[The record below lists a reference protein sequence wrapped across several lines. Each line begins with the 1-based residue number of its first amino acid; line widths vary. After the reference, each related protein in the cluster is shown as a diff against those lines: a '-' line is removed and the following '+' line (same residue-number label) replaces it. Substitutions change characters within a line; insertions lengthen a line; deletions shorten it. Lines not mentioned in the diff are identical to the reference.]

1 MALVLAAAL
10 PLALALALS
19 LLMAQAD
26 ASRRK
31 SRASNTNRAAEALLK
46 TLNPHAA
53 GIDVGANEMW
63 VTVPEGS
70 VPDRAHGTR
79 RQPLPGHVRCFG
91 TCTADLRNLAAW
103 LKQAGVDTVAM
114 EATGIY
120 WIALYDLLESQG
132 FRVLLVDPKQVK
144 AAPGRPKT
152 DVKDC
157 MWIQRLHSLGLLSAA
172 FRPDEPIRV
181 LRSYQR
187 HRHSLVE
194 DQSRFI
200 LRMQKALEQM
210 NVKLTEVLK
219 DVTGVSGLAI
229 IKAIL
234 AGERDPKKLAKLR
247 HSYCKRSEAQFAL
260 APEGNWQAEHLFA
273 LKQSLLMYEFYQ
285 QQIAECD
292 RVIEEHL
299 KTLARP
305 EKPRPL
311 PPRTKPSRGRRKGEP
326 NFDARQRLF
335 DVAGVDLTNIEGI
348 EANTALVVLSE
359 IGTDMSRWR
368 SEKAFGAWL
377 GLASNPKKSGGK
389 VKSARTRPGSN
400 RAARAL
406 RLAARSLHRSK
417 SALGAYF
424 RRLAAR
430 RGVPKA
436 ITATAYK
443 LARIIYGMLKHG
455 EEYTRQSLAEYEAAH
470 QERQVRNLKRK
481 AAELGYELKEK
492 AEEAKQE

>member
-1 MALVLAAAL
+1 MALVLTVAY
-10 PLALALALS
+10 S
-19 LLMAQAD
+19 LLIVEADMA
-26 ASRRK
+26 RRK
-31 SRASNTNRAAEALLK
+31 SPASKTDPCAAALLK

-53 GIDVGANEMW
+53 GIDLGANEHW
-63 VTVPEGS
+63 VAVPEGS
-70 VPDRAHGTR
+70 VPDRPHGPR
-79 RQPLPGHVRCFG
+79 REQLPGHVRRFG
-91 TCTADLRNLAAW
+91 TCTADLISLVLW
-103 LKQAGVDTVAM
+103 LRKVGVDTVAM
-114 EATGIY
+114 EATGVY
-120 WIALYDLLESQG
+120 WIPLYDLLESEG
-132 FRVLLVDPKQVK
+132 FRVLLVDPHQIKT
-144 AAPGRPKT
+144 APGRPKT

-210 NVKLTEVLK
+210 NIKLPEVLK
-219 DVTGVSGLAI
+219 DVTGATGMAI

-247 HSYCKRSEAQFAL
+247 HTGCKHSEAQFARAL
-260 APEGNWQAEHLFA
+260 EGTWQVEHLFA
-273 LKQSLLMYEFYQ
+273 LKQSLQMYEFYQ
-285 QQIAECD
+285 KQIGQCD

-305 EKPRPL
+305 ERPRPL
-311 PPRTKPSRGRRKGEP
+311 PARSKPSRRSRQKGDP
-326 NFDARQRLF
+326 NFDARARLYEM
-335 DVAGVDLTNIEGI
+335 AGVDLTAIEGI
-348 EANTALVVLSE
+348 EAKTALVVLSE

-377 GLASNPKKSGGK
+377 GLAPNPKKTGGRL
-389 VKSARTRPGSN
+389 KSARTRPGVN
-400 RAARAL
+400 RAAQAL
-406 RLAARSLHRSK
+406 RVAAQSLHNSK
-417 SALGAYF
+417 SALGAFF
-424 RRLAAR
+424 RRVAAR

-436 ITATAYK
+436 VTATAYK
-443 LARIIYGMLKHG
+443 LARIIYAMLLHG
-455 EEYTRQSLAEYEAAH
+455 EEYAKQSMEQYEAVY

-481 AAELGYELKEK
+481 AQELGYELVEK
-492 AEEAKQE
+492 AQTPEQG